1 MKNYFEKVKSELAL
15 LLEDLKSKQFTSR
28 VKGFIACLCSAV
40 LLIAI
45 IGSIF
50 YVSKNNTTDGGLSSG
65 KAVANDELENNG
77 SGSEKLDDLDNNK
90 ESVEADENLSEG
102 ESGELEISKVLIP
115 ESADVGESYIDETLF
130 IGDSNTVRMM
140 NYGITSVDNTIAVV
154 GMGIQSVK
162 SLKCVQFSGY
172 DEPVTMVEAVK
183 LMQPRRIII
192 TFGTNNANGMSTV
205 DFATKYKEALEALNE
220 AYPYADILINTIPP
234 ICENNSYPKLSQK
247 SIDEFNDALYKLAE
261 AMGCKLL
268 DTASVMKNERTGYA
282 KDNYTVNDGIHL
294 SDAGFAAMF
303 TYIRTHALTTG
314 DSRPSKLAEIPKQI
328 KETYV
333 IDSSGKMNNDPDA
346 YKKMSEVSKE
356 QKEALKKAQEEAL
369 KAAEETQK
377 KIIEQEQNN
386 KAECKHLASDVS
398 IVREATEDSYGI
410 RRYTCKNCG
419 YVYDEQIPKKQP
431 QKSEDNQS
439 SQQKQEHQHSY
450 QKVGGEAAGPGKAG
464 WEKFKCS
471 CGQEY
476 TNTLPALPVSTTQ
489 APSEETPSTPT
500 TPTNPEQPAQPE
512 QPSGDSGSSE
522 PSGGESQDNQGGGD
536 GGGGDDTNQESGDT
550 PSGDEGGGDS
560 NSGDSGASE
569 NSDDG
574 AESQSE
580 E

>member
-1 MKNYFEKVKSELAL
+1 MKNFFEKVRSELSL
-15 LLEDLKSKQFTSR
+15 LIGDLKRKQFTSR
-28 VKGFIACLCSAV
+28 VKYFVACLCSAV

-50 YVSKNNTTDGGLSSG
+50 YVSKNSKVSNNSISG
-65 KAVANDELENNG
+65 DTVTNDELDNKVADSSELGSFENN
-77 SGSEKLDDLDNNK
+77 EENVKI
-90 ESVEADENLSEG
+90 DENLSEG
-102 ESGELEISKVLIP
+102 QQEELEISNVLIP

-172 DEPVTMVEAVK
+172 NEPVTMVEAVK

-205 DFATKYKEALEALNE
+205 DFATKYKEALESLTE

-234 ICENNSYPKLSQK
+234 ICEKNSYPKLSQK

-268 DTASVMKNERTGYA
+268 DTASVMKNEKTGYA

-314 DSRPSKLAEIPKQI
+314 DSRPTKLAEIPKQI

-333 IDSSGKMNNDPDA
+333 IDASGKMNNDPDA
-346 YKKMSEVSKE
+346 YKKMSEVTKE

-369 KAAEETQK
+369 KEALEAQK
-377 KIIEQEQNN
+377 KATEQQNN
-386 KAECKHLASDVS
+386 KADCKHLTSDVS

-410 RRYTCKNCG
+410 RRYTCRNCG

-431 QKSEDNQS
+431 QNAEDNQS
-439 SQQKQEHQHSY
+439 SQPKQEHQHNY

-476 TNTLPALPVSTTQ
+476 TNTIPALPVSTTQ

-522 PSGGESQDNQGGGD
+522 PSGGESQDNQGGGS
-536 GGGGDDTNQESGDT
+536 DDTKHESNEA

-560 NSGDSGASE
+560 NSGGDLGTSE
-569 NSDDG
+569 NSGDG

>member
-1 MKNYFEKVKSELAL
+1 MKNFFEKVKSELSL
-15 LLEDLKSKQFTSR
+15 LIGDLKRKQFTSR
-28 VKGFIACLCSAV
+28 VKYFVACFCSAV

-45 IGSIF
+45 IGSIL
-50 YVSKNNTTDGGLSSG
+50 YVSKNSKVSNNSISG
-65 KAVANDELENNG
+65 DTVTSDELDNKVADSSELGSFENN
-77 SGSEKLDDLDNNK
+77 EENVKI
-90 ESVEADENLSEG
+90 DENLSEG
-102 ESGELEISKVLIP
+102 QQEELEISNVLIP

-172 DEPVTMVEAVK
+172 NEPVTMVEAVK

-205 DFATKYKEALEALNE
+205 DFATKYKEALESLTE

-234 ICENNSYPKLSQK
+234 ICEKNSYPKLSQK

-268 DTASVMKNERTGYA
+268 DTASVMKNEKTGYA

-314 DSRPSKLAEIPKQI
+314 DSRPTKLAEIPKQI

-333 IDSSGKMNNDPDA
+333 IDASGKMNNDPDA
-346 YKKMSEVSKE
+346 YKKMSEVTKE

-369 KAAEETQK
+369 KEALEAQK
-377 KIIEQEQNN
+377 KATEQQNN
-386 KAECKHLASDVS
+386 KADCKHLTSDVS

-410 RRYTCKNCG
+410 RRYTCRNCG
-419 YVYDEQIPKKQP
+419 YVYDEQITKKQP
-431 QKSEDNQS
+431 QNAEDNQS
-439 SQQKQEHQHSY
+439 SQQKQEHQHNY

-476 TNTLPALPVSTTQ
+476 TNTIPALPAPVNP
-489 APSEETPSTPT
+489 APSDDTPSSPT
-500 TPTNPEQPAQPE
+500 TPSNPEQPSRPE
-512 QPSGDSGSSE
+512 QPDQPTGDSDSEGSQEGGNTGDQGGGEDEGSSESNNGEGETSSSDENTGNSGSSE
-522 PSGGESQDNQGGGD
+522 SSNDES
-536 GGGGDDTNQESGDT
+536 
-550 PSGDEGGGDS
+550 
-560 NSGDSGASE
+560 AS
-569 NSDDG
+569 
-574 AESQSE
+574 QTE